1 MVHYQAIITQLIF
14 DHSLRIRMKSEVEGS
29 LIGDTAAETTPTTS
43 PNDVTESE
51 GNVSE
56 GDAATSVECGD
67 GQSTST
73 ETASVS
79 AKGKASIKSASETI
93 GGKTPIVQKKGKN
106 MVGKI
111 NNLVTSDL
119 NTLQSGQ
126 AFMQLCMTSE
136 PLLVES
142 DDWRLVNVVF
152 YVPFQI
158 ILSIFVLYQ
167 LVGWRWAS
175 AFFFDYI
182 P

>member
-56 GDAATSVECGD
+56 GD
-67 GQSTST
+67 
-73 ETASVS
+73 
-79 AKGKASIKSASETI
+79 TI

>member
-1 MVHYQAIITQLIF
+1 
-14 DHSLRIRMKSEVEGS
+14 MKSEVEGS

-56 GDAATSVECGD
+56 GD
-67 GQSTST
+67 
-73 ETASVS
+73 
-79 AKGKASIKSASETI
+79 TI

-142 DDWRLVNVVF
+142 DD
-152 YVPFQI
+152 
-158 ILSIFVLYQ
+158 
-167 LVGWRWAS
+167 
-175 AFFFDYI
+175 
-182 P
+182 